1 MDGLAS
7 AFLRPGF
14 RDDPGFQ
21 GDHDLLLDDM
31 PMSFGRPALGILYVE
46 DFDAPAVPQAVS
58 VPEMITPQI
67 APEDL
72 DAARAEGHQA
82 GLAEARSE
90 QAAVQA
96 ELRTAALSAIGD
108 ALGTARADAARIAH
122 TMADELAATLLALLH
137 AALPAAAEARGQQEV
152 MALVAALLPGLRREP
167 NAAIQVH
174 PSLLEAIAA
183 DLQTLWPDHGGRLAV
198 TPDAALASSDVR
210 VTWQDGE
217 ARRDTRALWGNLRA
231 ALSPYGLPSLNSI
244 MAGLDCNLTSLD
256 CNLKGTA
263 HGG

>member
-14 RDDPGFQ
+14 RDDPGFH
-21 GDHDLLLDDM
+21 GDSDLLLDDM
-31 PMSFGRPALGILYVE
+31 PMSFGRPPHGILYVE
-46 DFDAPAVPQAVS
+46 DFDAPAAPDAAPVPDI
-58 VPEMITPQI
+58 ITPHI

-82 GLAEARSE
+82 GLAEARAE
-90 QAAVQA
+90 QAAIQA

-122 TMADELAATLLALLH
+122 TMADELAATLLALLQ
-137 AALPAAAEARGQQEV
+137 AALPAAAEALAGQEV
-152 MALVAALLPGLRREP
+152 MALVAALLPGLKREP
-167 NAAIQVH
+167 NASIHVH
-174 PSLLEAIAA
+174 PSLLGAIAS

-198 TPDAALASSDVR
+198 TPDAGLAASDVR
-210 VTWQDGE
+210 VTWEDGE
-217 ARRDTRALWGNLRA
+217 ARRDTGALWRNLRA
-231 ALSPYGLPSLNSI
+231 ALDPYALPSLDSI
-244 MAGLDCNLTSLD
+244 MEGA
-256 CNLKGTA
+256 A